1 MAFVNG
7 AGVVSKRQ
15 GAAVSSRSRTVVSA
29 NIVDT
34 VIKRA
39 ADDSKKVANAA
50 ALAAIAGSLMVP
62 VAATALTRGDIQN
75 LTYMQVKGTGTA
87 NRCPEVVASVKGNIK
102 LDEGKVYK
110 LVDLCLEPKSFQV
123 EEEKTSRK
131 GEVKR
136 EFVSTKLMTRATYTL
151 AGVEGDLVAKGGKIT
166 FTEKDGIDYAATTV
180 QLPGGERVPFLFT
193 IKELVATSEGTG
205 NTITNATE
213 FGNDLQ
219 PRIASDQIYFCAST

>member
-1 MAFVNG
+1 
-7 AGVVSKRQ
+7 
-15 GAAVSSRSRTVVSA
+15 
-29 NIVDT
+29 
-34 VIKRA
+34 
-39 ADDSKKVANAA
+39 
-50 ALAAIAGSLMVP
+50 
-62 VAATALTRGDIQN
+62 
-75 LTYMQVKGTGTA
+75 
-87 NRCPEVVASVKGNIK
+87 
-102 LDEGKVYK
+102 
-110 LVDLCLEPKSFQV
+110 
-123 EEEKTSRK
+123 
-131 GEVKR
+131 
-136 EFVSTKLMTRATYTL
+136 MTRATYTL

>member
-123 EEEKTSRK
+123 GWTSGAVGLRPI
-131 GEVKR
+131 R
-136 EFVSTKLMTRATYTL
+136 SS
-151 AGVEGDLVAKGGKIT
+151 AG
-166 FTEKDGIDYAATTV
+166 
-180 QLPGGERVPFLFT
+180 R
-193 IKELVATSEGTG
+193 
-205 NTITNATE
+205 
-213 FGNDLQ
+213 
-219 PRIASDQIYFCAST
+219 